1 MNQAARYIFRA
12 FQARLYQTAAGTIS
26 DRKRQTSSHSALRRV
41 ELQLNIKP
49 RLGQGRVSRRQP
61 DSSAFVIKNKAN
73 EIQQQ
78 LGPLA
83 YVSNME
89 AVFVLISSG
98 RFLGALP
105 NHYAKAWVE
114 SGELR
119 LLCADS
125 FSWVSKFYLANRPES
140 ARRRAVDLFIQ
151 DILQTINDTRSKV
164 TSVSVSRLPVH

>member
-1 MNQAARYIFRA
+1 M
-12 FQARLYQTAAGTIS
+12 
-26 DRKRQTSSHSALRRV
+26 
-41 ELQLNIKP
+41 
-49 RLGQGRVSRRQP
+49 
-61 DSSAFVIKNKAN
+61 KNKAN

-78 LGPLA
+78 LGPPA

-105 NHYAKAWVE
+105 EHYAKAWVE
-114 SGELR
+114 SGELC

>member
-1 MNQAARYIFRA
+1 M
-12 FQARLYQTAAGTIS
+12 
-26 DRKRQTSSHSALRRV
+26 
-41 ELQLNIKP
+41 
-49 RLGQGRVSRRQP
+49 
-61 DSSAFVIKNKAN
+61 KNKAN

-105 NHYAKAWVE
+105 DHYAKAWVE
-114 SGELR
+114 SGEFR

-125 FSWVSKFYLANRPES
+125 FSWVSKF
-140 ARRRAVDLFIQ
+140 
-151 DILQTINDTRSKV
+151 
-164 TSVSVSRLPVH
+164 

>member
-1 MNQAARYIFRA
+1 M
-12 FQARLYQTAAGTIS
+12 
-26 DRKRQTSSHSALRRV
+26 
-41 ELQLNIKP
+41 
-49 RLGQGRVSRRQP
+49 
-61 DSSAFVIKNKAN
+61 KNKAN

-78 LGPLA
+78 LGRQNLCAFCWIIGWCNLNLVNTHNLAALGKPLQQLQNFIILKPA
-83 YVSNME
+83 M
-89 AVFVLISSG
+89 AGGAGVFVLISSG

-105 NHYAKAWVE
+105 DHYANAWVE

-125 FSWVSKFYLANRPES
+125 FSRVSKFYLANRPES